1 MGLPFPEFPDLK
13 EAELHIADAV
23 RSMGTKKYEDAF
35 ECFQQAAELGSPRG
49 YWGMAFLYDLG
60 KYGVK
65 RDKKKADELN
75 RKAAAAAYAPS
86 AMKYGD
92 TWPDAARAVGL
103 SPAEAKEQLNGRQ
116 EGCRRRLCLRTVQH
130 GHHVPERLRRTA
142 GRGQGQG
149 MVPEGGGP
157 G

>member
-1 MGLPFPEFPDLK
+1 
-13 EAELHIADAV
+13 
-23 RSMGTKKYEDAF
+23 
-35 ECFQQAAELGSPRG
+35 
-49 YWGMAFLYDLG
+49 MAFLYDLG

-103 SPAEAKEQLNGRQ
+103 SPAEAKEQLNRRKRAAE
-116 EGCRRRLCLRTVQH
+116 EGYASEQYNMGIMYQKGFGVQQDAAKAREWFQKAADQDD
-130 GHHVPERLRRTA
+130 VQAKSVLKKLK
-142 GRGQGQG
+142 
-149 MVPEGGGP
+149 
-157 G
+157 